1 MAAEAK
7 RVVDLLGG
15 AKVLGAKVRTL
26 EDLKARIREGLP
38 YKAVAAVAKAIEGNG
53 IKEEELS
60 EALGLPTLRT
70 LRRRKKRNKLEPGES
85 DRLVRMARIVAKAI
99 EVLGSNEKAG
109 TWLDRPNRALGGKK
123 PLALLDTDIGV
134 EQVGDVLGRM
144 EYGVYS

>member
-15 AKVLGAKVRTL
+15 PSVLGAKVRTL
-26 EDLKARIREGLP
+26 EDLKASIREGLP
-38 YKAVAAVAKAIEGNG
+38 YRAVIAVAKAIQDNG
-53 IKEEELS
+53 VKEEELS

-70 LRRRKKRNKLEPGES
+70 LRRRKKPNKLEPGES
-85 DRLVRMARIVAKAI
+85 DRLVRMARIIARAI
-99 EVLGSNEKAG
+99 DVLGSKEKAG
-109 TWLDRPNRALGGKK
+109 TWLDRPNRALGGIK

-134 EQVGDVLGRM
+134 SQVEDVLGRM